1 MKIIAIDG
9 PSGSGKGTVAKEV
22 AKRLGYTYVDTGA
35 MYRCVSLKSLR
46 ENLEENEEEKIVS
59 LLKNMDIKLT
69 NDGKV
74 FMDNEDVSDKIRTIE
89 VTSRVSKISSIIKL
103 REIMREKQ
111 RALANNRN
119 IVMEGRDIT
128 TEVFP
133 NADYKIYLDASVDE
147 RARRR
152 QLQNEEKGI
161 ESTLEEVKKAI
172 IERDHDDTHRPV
184 GALTRNDTQIYIDSS
199 NMEIEEVINK
209 ILEIVGERNEFK
221 R

>member
-9 PSGSGKGTVAKEV
+9 PSGSGKGTIAKEV
-22 AKRLGYTYVDTGA
+22 AKRLKYTYVDTGA

-46 ENLEENEEEKIVS
+46 ENLKETDEDGIVN
-59 LLKNMDIKLT
+59 LLKDMDIKLT

-74 FMDNEDVSDKIRTIE
+74 FLD
-89 VTSRVSKISSIIKL
+89 KISSIIPL

-111 RALANNRN
+111 RTLADNTN

-133 NADYKIYLDASVDE
+133 DADYKFYLDASVEE
-147 RARRR
+147 RAKRR

-161 ESTLEEVKKAI
+161 KSTYEEVKKAI
-172 IERDHDDTHRPV
+172 IERDYDDTHRPV
-184 GALTRNDTQIYIDSS
+184 GSLTRTDEQIYIDSS
-199 NMEIEEVINK
+199 NMKIEEVIEK
-209 ILEIVGERNEFK
+209 ILSIVGE
-221 R
+221 

>member
-9 PSGSGKGTVAKEV
+9 PSGSGKGTIAKEV

-46 ENLEENEEEKIVS
+46 EGLEEKDEENIVN
-59 LLKNMDIKLT
+59 LLKDMDIKLT

-74 FMDNEDVSDKIRTIE
+74 FLDGEDVSDKIRTME
-89 VTSRVSKISSIIKL
+89 VTHRVSKISSIIAL
-103 REIMREKQ
+103 REVMRDKQ
-111 RALANNRN
+111 HELASNND

-133 NADYKIYLDASVDE
+133 NADYKFYLDASVEE
-147 RARRR
+147 RAKRR

-161 ESTLEEVKKAI
+161 ESTYEEVKAAI
-172 IERDHDDTHRPV
+172 EERDYDDMHRPV
-184 GALTRNDTQIYIDSS
+184 GALTRTDDQIYIDSS
-199 NMEIEEVINK
+199 NMTIEEVINK
-209 ILEIVGERNEFK
+209 ILNIVGE
-221 R
+221 

>member
-9 PSGSGKGTVAKEV
+9 PSGSGKGTIAKEV

-46 ENLEENEEEKIVS
+46 ENIGEKEEDKIVD
-59 LLKNMDIKLT
+59 LLKNMDIRLT

-74 FMDNEDVSDKIRTIE
+74 FLDDEDVSDKIRTME
-89 VTSRVSKISSIIKL
+89 VTHRVSKISSIIPL
-103 REIMREKQ
+103 REVMREKQ
-111 RALANNRN
+111 RMLAEKGN

-133 NADYKIYLDASVDE
+133 DADYKIYLDASVEE
-147 RARRR
+147 RAKRR

-161 ESTLEEVKKAI
+161 ESTLDEVRKAI
-172 IERDHDDTHRPV
+172 EERDYDDMHRPV
-184 GALTRNDTQIYIDSS
+184 GALTRTDEQTYIDSS
-199 NMEIEEVINK
+199 NMNIEEVINK
-209 ILEIVGERNEFK
+209 ILSIVGE
-221 R
+221 

>member
-9 PSGSGKGTVAKEV
+9 PSGSGKGTIAKEV

-46 ENLEENEEEKIVS
+46 EGFEEKDEEGIVN

-74 FMDNEDVSDKIRTIE
+74 YLDGEDVSEKIRTME
-89 VTSRVSKISSIIKL
+89 VTHRVSKISSIIAL
-103 REIMREKQ
+103 REVMRDKQHELAEKG
-111 RALANNRN
+111 N

-133 NADYKIYLDASVDE
+133 NADYKIYLDASVEE

-152 QLQNEEKGI
+152 QKQNEEKGI
-161 ESTLEEVKKAI
+161 ESTYEEVKAAI
-172 IERDHDDTHRPV
+172 EERDYDDMHRPV
-184 GALTRNDTQIYIDSS
+184 GALTRTDDQIYIDSS
-199 NMEIEEVINK
+199 NMAIEEVINK
-209 ILEIVGERNEFK
+209 ILNIVGE
-221 R
+221 

>member
-9 PSGSGKGTVAKEV
+9 PSGSGKGTIAKEV

-46 ENLEENEEEKIVS
+46 ENIGEKEEDKIVD
-59 LLKNMDIKLT
+59 LLKNMDIRLT

-74 FMDNEDVSDKIRTIE
+74 FLDDEDVSDKIRTME
-89 VTSRVSKISSIIKL
+89 VTHRVSKISSIIPL
-103 REIMREKQ
+103 REVMREKQ
-111 RALANNRN
+111 RALAEKGN

-133 NADYKIYLDASVDE
+133 DADYKIYLDASVEE
-147 RARRR
+147 RAKRR

-161 ESTLEEVKKAI
+161 ESTLDEVRKAI
-172 IERDHDDTHRPV
+172 EERDYDDMHRPV
-184 GALTRNDTQIYIDSS
+184 GALTRTDEQTYIDSS
-199 NMEIEEVINK
+199 NMNIEEVINK
-209 ILEIVGERNEFK
+209 ILSIVGE
-221 R
+221 

>member
-9 PSGSGKGTVAKEV
+9 PSGSGKGTIAKEV

-46 ENLEENEEEKIVS
+46 EGLEEKDEENIVN
-59 LLKNMDIKLT
+59 LLKDMDIKLT

-74 FMDNEDVSDKIRTIE
+74 YLDGEDVSDKIRTME
-89 VTSRVSKISSIIKL
+89 VTHRVSKISSIIAL
-103 REIMREKQ
+103 REVMRDKQHELAEKG
-111 RALANNRN
+111 N

-133 NADYKIYLDASVDE
+133 NADYKIYLDASVEE
-147 RARRR
+147 RAKRR

-161 ESTLEEVKKAI
+161 ESTYEEVKAAI
-172 IERDHDDTHRPV
+172 EERDYDDMHRPV
-184 GALTRNDTQIYIDSS
+184 GALTRTDDQIYIDSS
-199 NMEIEEVINK
+199 NMTIEEVINK
-209 ILEIVGERNEFK
+209 ILNIVGE
-221 R
+221 